1 MNTTRGEIRMLNTTF
16 ILSGNVPSKKN
27 SRQVFVKNGRII
39 NIPSKRYKEW
49 HDECSDMLDG
59 FGSLYPPYEITLTFW
74 MKDKRRSD
82 LDNKMA
88 SVLDLLQDLKIIEDD
103 CWQKLRSIKAV
114 VGGVSKDFP
123 RVKVEIHSGLD
134 KT

>member
-1 MNTTRGEIRMLNTTF
+1 MLNTTF

-27 SRQVFVKNGRII
+27 SRQVFTRHGRIV

-49 HDECSDMLDG
+49 HDQAMTMLEG
-59 FGSLYPPYEITLTFW
+59 FGSLIPPYEIILTFW
-74 MKDKRRSD
+74 MKDNRRCD

-88 SVLDLLQDLKIIEDD
+88 SVLDLLQDCGIIEDD
-103 CWQKLRSIKAV
+103 CWQKLTSIKAN
-114 VGGVSKDFP
+114 VGGISKDAP

>member
-1 MNTTRGEIRMLNTTF
+1 MLSTTF
-16 ILSGNVPSKKN
+16 MLPGNVPSKKN

-49 HDECSDMLDG
+49 HDECSDMLTG

-88 SVLDLLQDLKIIEDD
+88 SVLDLLQDLEIIEDD

-134 KT
+134 KPQRV